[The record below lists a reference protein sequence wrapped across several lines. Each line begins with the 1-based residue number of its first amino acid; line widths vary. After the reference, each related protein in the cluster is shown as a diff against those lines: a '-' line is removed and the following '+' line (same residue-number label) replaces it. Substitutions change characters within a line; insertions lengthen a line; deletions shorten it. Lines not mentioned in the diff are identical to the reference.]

1 MLYNN
6 NQHISLQF
14 HRTAVFQL
22 FARILIMWRFSQF
35 MKAVILAAGKATRLR
50 PVTLTMPKALVPV
63 ANQTLIGYAIDV
75 LKRAGLTD
83 IGIVVNDLESSIPQT
98 LGKGEGLGVNLEYI
112 VQEQQLGLAHAVSL
126 CRPFVGDEPFCVFLG
141 DNIFQDKMEA
151 LFSDFIESNAESA
164 IALGEVTDPSRFGIA
179 EIEDDR
185 IVRVVEKPKEPKS
198 NLAIAG
204 VYLFRSSIFDAI
216 SRIKP
221 SWRNELEIT
230 DAIQTL
236 INDGGIVRPYTLRG
250 WWIDAG
256 KPDAIILANQLVL
269 EDLPYTPALEDKE
282 RILGRSEIS
291 HRVILG
297 HNSQVIDSVI
307 RGPVIIGDNTIIR
320 NSYVGPYT
328 SIGDNVTIEGSEIE
342 ASIVM
347 KNCQIRNIPGRID
360 SSLLAD
366 NAQVVAAA
374 RMPAARRFV
383 LAENSY
389 VQL

>member
-1 MLYNN
+1 
-6 NQHISLQF
+6 
-14 HRTAVFQL
+14 
-22 FARILIMWRFSQF
+22 

-63 ANQTLIGYAIDV
+63 ANKTLIGYAFDV
-75 LKRAGLTD
+75 LKAAGFD
-83 IGIVVNDLESSIPQT
+83 EIGIVVNDLDSPLPQT
-98 LGKGEGLGVNLEYI
+98 LGDGAALGIRLQYI
-112 VQEQQLGLAHAVSL
+112 VQAEQKGLAHAVSL
-126 CRPFVGDEPFCVFLG
+126 CRDFVGDDPFCVFLG
-141 DNIFQDKMEA
+141 DNIFQDKMSSMFA
-151 LFSDFIESNAESA
+151 NFLNSGAESA
-164 IALGEVTDPSRFGIA
+164 IALGEVSDPTRFGIA
-179 EIEDDR
+179 ELNDDGS
-185 IVRVVEKPKEPKS
+185 IARVVEKPKEPKS
-198 NLAIAG
+198 NLAISG
-204 VYLFRSSIFDAI
+204 VYLFRASIFDAI

-230 DAIQTL
+230 DAIQRL
-236 INDGGIVRPYTLRG
+236 VDDGKRVDSYILKG

-256 KPDAIILANQLVL
+256 KPDAIVLANQLVL
-269 EDLPYTPALEDKE
+269 EELPYTPANEDKTQ
-282 RILGRSEIS
+282 IIGNSTVT

-297 HNSQVIDSVI
+297 KNSQVIDSVV

-328 SIGDNVTIEGSEIE
+328 ALGDNVTIEGSEIE

-347 KNCQIRNIPGRID
+347 KNCTISNIKGRID

-366 NAQVVAAA
+366 NAQLSAASH
-374 RMPAARRFV
+374 MPATHRFV

>member
-1 MLYNN
+1 MEAHAN
-6 NQHISLQF
+6 
-14 HRTAVFQL
+14 
-22 FARILIMWRFSQF
+22 

-63 ANQTLIGYAIDV
+63 ANKTLIGYAFDV
-75 LKRAGLTD
+75 LTRAGLNE
-83 IGIVVNDLESSIPQT
+83 IGIVVNDLDSPIPQT
-98 LGKGEGLGVNLEYI
+98 LGDGSGLGIKLEYI
-112 VQEQQLGLAHAVSL
+112 LQEEQLGLAHAVSL

-141 DNIFQDKMEA
+141 DNIFQDKMEP
-151 LFSDFIESNAESA
+151 LFRDFLSSGAESA
-164 IALGEVTDPSRFGIA
+164 IALGEVTDPTRFGIA
-179 EIEDDR
+179 ELKADGSIE
-185 IVRVVEKPKEPKS
+185 RVVEKPKEPKS

-204 VYLFRSSIFDAI
+204 VYLFQPSIFDAI

-236 INDGGIVRPYTLRG
+236 VNDGGRVNSYTLKG

-269 EDLPYTPALEDKE
+269 EELPYAPALEDSS
-282 RILGRSEIS
+282 RIIGKSEVS

-297 HNSQVIDSVI
+297 QNSQIIDSVV
-307 RGPVIIGDNTIIR
+307 RGPVIIGDNTIVQ

-328 SIGDNVTIEGSEIE
+328 SLGDNVRVEGSEIE

-347 KNCQIRNIPGRID
+347 KNCVIRNIPGRID

-366 NAQVVAAA
+366 GAQVTVAQ
-374 RMPAARRFV
+374 RMPTTHRFI